1 MPTMIRRT
9 HALVLAAAVP
19 AIAVLGACEDD
30 EKATPQVVFAG
41 TIEGGAECQDS
52 GNLFTIGD
60 FGNLALQPP
69 QPSRPI
75 KDGEAYQQGGVAV
88 DCSVTPAGANEF
100 NVVASVVLSGATGG
114 TFRVDGKFRTE
125 GEQTGIH
132 AIFAVRRSGNTYE
145 EVDRQCT
152 VRYTTQFQ
160 GVASGRVWGEITCL
174 KAENTN
180 AQRVCK
186 VTAQFRFENCA
197 Q

>member
-1 MPTMIRRT
+1 MIRRT
-9 HALVLAAAVP
+9 HAIVLAVAIPGLAAV
-19 AIAVLGACEDD
+19 AACDDD

-52 GNLFTIGD
+52 GPVFTIGE
-60 FGNLALQPP
+60 FGNQALQPP

-75 KDGEAYQQGGVAV
+75 KDGEAYQQGGVSV
-88 DCSVTPAGANEF
+88 DCSVIPAGGDEF
-100 NVVASVVLSGATGG
+100 NVAGSVVLSGATGG
-114 TFRVDGKFRTE
+114 TFRVDGKFKTS

-145 EVDRQCT
+145 QLDRQCT

-160 GVASGRVWGEITCL
+160 GVAAGRLWGEITCL
-174 KAENTN
+174 NAENTN
-180 AQRVCK
+180 AQRRCK
-186 VTAQFRFENCA
+186 ITAQFRFENCA